1 MAVDDASTA
10 LMQVVDYEENFYPKI
25 GPFLKRTGVAA
36 RGFDY
41 NVVSIMGPQSSG
53 KSTLM
58 NMLFGTE
65 FRTME
70 ADSGRYQVTQGVWMG
85 RDEESRFIV
94 CDSEGNDSRERGE
107 AGASFERKSAL
118 FVLALSEVL
127 IVNVWT
133 QDVGR
138 FNAAN
143 LSLLK
148 TVMELDIQLFY
159 GSTNS
164 TTASSS
170 GEKRM
175 HKTRLLFVLRDH
187 VDVAAGGTPLSRLA
201 SILTQDVDNI
211 WNNISKPEA
220 ARGTSVGDYFD
231 LDFFAL
237 PHKLFALDKFLA
249 AGSELKQKFRSGD
262 LFRPEYSRGVA
273 ADGFAAYAE
282 SVWETV
288 RANKELD
295 IPSQKEMLA
304 HVRCEQIAREA
315 SDDVDKVLVPLRAS
329 LIPTDGGK
337 PTAVVGLFATMLAA
351 VDAATALYDESAYRY
366 SKPVAEMK
374 SADLHAKLSTDC
386 KALYDSQSTVV
397 SDDAIIKFRRSIADS
412 QKRARPWKEWG
423 ATSQRAYSSA
433 LAVFDE
439 KCETGALPPG
449 ALPPAANP
457 HPMAFAVSSFKT
469 ARARLES
476 ALDQELERA
485 TDDVTN
491 KARTACLKVFQD
503 SFKPPLGSVLDS
515 AKDDVWERVSEVSAG
530 AWEKTENHAK
540 DVYGPDGLG
549 FDADAMDVALEDELK
564 PECYERAVRTIKET
578 VGSPSNFLLR
588 MQKRFDD
595 KFRFD
600 DRGVPRHFGPEEDI
614 EALFVAAREKG
625 EELAGLLSEVKLTGL
640 LTNLRSSAREVDPD
654 VTNNTIFEE
663 HSQMDLREKL
673 RRQAGAVFMEAKR
686 AQEAAKITTKIPPWL
701 FVLLIIF
708 GWNEIMMVLRS
719 PLLLLL
725 TVVFAPIMYFG
736 FVVDGPTVLGPAV
749 TAVAMPY
756 VRQARDL
763 FDQYVPREDGQPVDE
778 GVSVATGASSS

>member
-10 LMQVVDYEENFYPKI
+10 LMQVVDYEENFYPEI

-85 RDEESRFIV
+85 RDDESRLIV

-107 AGASFERKSAL
+107 SGATFERKSAL

-159 GSTNS
+159 GGSKSEPSASTD
-164 TTASSS
+164 
-170 GEKRM
+170 EKRM

-187 VDVAAGGTPLSRLA
+187 VDVAAGGTPLDRLA

-211 WNNISKPEA
+211 WNNISKPDA
-220 ARGTSVGDYFD
+220 AKGTSVSDYFD

-237 PHKLFALDKFLA
+237 PHKLFAPEKFLA
-249 AGSELKQKFRSGD
+249 AGGELKQKFRRGE
-262 LFRPEYSRGVA
+262 LFKPEYSRGVA

-304 HVRCEQIAREA
+304 HVRCEQIARDAAEG
-315 SDDVDKVLVPLRAS
+315 VDKALIPLRAS
-329 LIPTDGGK
+329 LIPTDGSK
-337 PTAVVGLFATMLAA
+337 PAAVVGLFPTMLAA
-351 VDAATALYDESAYRY
+351 VDAAIVEYDESAYRY
-366 SKPVAEMK
+366 SKSVAELK
-374 SADLHAKLSTDC
+374 GSDLHAKLGTDC
-386 KALYDSQSTVV
+386 KALYDAQSTVV
-397 SDDAIIKFRRSIADS
+397 SDDAIAKFRRSIADT
-412 QKRARPWKEWG
+412 QKRAKPWKEWG
-423 ATSQRAYSSA
+423 ATSQRAYASA

-439 KCETGALPPG
+439 KCETGSLP
-449 ALPPAANP
+449 ADVLPPAAKP
-457 HPMAFAVSSFKT
+457 HPMAFSVSSYKT
-469 ARARLES
+469 ARARLLS
-476 ALDQELERA
+476 TLNQELERA
-485 TDDVTN
+485 TEDVTN
-491 KARTACLKVFQD
+491 KAKATCLKVFQD
-503 SFKPPLGSVLDS
+503 SFKPPLGTVLDS
-515 AKDDVWERVSEVSAG
+515 AKDDVWERVSEVSTG
-530 AWEKTENHAK
+530 AWEKTEK
-540 DVYGPDGLG
+540 YGKEVYGPEGLD
-549 FDADAMDVALEDELK
+549 FDADGMDVALEDELK
-564 PECYERAVRTIKET
+564 PECYEKAVKVIKEM
-578 VGSPSNFLLR
+578 VGTPNSFLMR

-625 EELAGLLSEVKLTGL
+625 EELAGLLSEVKLTGI

-654 VTNNTIFEE
+654 VTGSVIFEE
-663 HSQMDLREKL
+663 HSQLDLREKL

-701 FVLLIIF
+701 FGLLIIF
-708 GWNEIMMVLRS
+708 GWNEIMIVLRS

-725 TVVFAPIMYFG
+725 TVVVAPILYFG
-736 FVVDGPTVLGPAV
+736 FVMDAPTMLGPAV
-749 TAVAMPY
+749 SAFATPY

-763 FDQYVPREDGQPVDE
+763 IDQYVPKEDERQE
-778 GVSVATGASSS
+778 GAAAGAVAAAT